1 MCSSRCLQGPLR
13 GIELFSE
20 ASVVQVRYVIF
31 TSAEILELSEAS
43 VVDEWLALQNLNH
56 EVPGL
61 HPVAW

>member
-1 MCSSRCLQGPLR
+1 MFAEPHVVNCDRVRCDIQVKLQSCWLGM
-13 GIELFSE
+13 SY
-20 ASVVQVRYVIF
+20 S
-31 TSAEILELSEAS
+31 ILELSEAS